1 MATTH
6 EKLMKRLNSYSKD
19 GKGIKLTPGSPSF
32 KKEAERLKEKG
43 VVEFRGGRVYL
54 TKRTK
59 K

>member
-6 EKLMKRLNSYSKD
+6 EKLMKRLTSCSKE
-19 GKGIKLTPGSPSF
+19 GKGLKLTPGSPSF

-54 TKRTK
+54 TKKTRK
-59 K
+59 

>member
-6 EKLMKRLNSYSKD
+6 DKLMKRLTAYAKEN
-19 GKGIKLTPGSPSF
+19 KGVKLTNGSPSF
-32 KKEAERLKEKG
+32 KKEALRLQEKG

>member
-1 MATTH
+1 MTTH
-6 EKLMKRLNSYSKD
+6 EKLMKRLSSYGKV
-19 GKGIKLTPGSPSF
+19 GKGLKLTPGSPSF
-32 KKEAERLKEKG
+32 KKEAERLKQKG

>member
-6 EKLMKRLNSYSKD
+6 EKLMKRLTAYAKED
-19 GKGIKLTPGSPSF
+19 KGVKLTAGSPSF

-43 VVEFRGGRVYL
+43 IVAFRGGRVFL
-54 TKRTK
+54 TKRAK